1 MPAPLFD
8 DVITEILG
16 FLHNDHQTLK
26 ACTLTSRSWYLLSR
40 EFLHTKLCVDSRCET
55 RLEFYKNRP
64 DLSGLIQNLVIVLS
78 VEGLCSKLENM
89 HFPKLS
95 TLYLN
100 GSNGYGYND
109 NTLSGSLLD
118 YFMKKPTLK
127 RLYIKDTKLPIDRLV
142 PFISSFPRLTS
153 ISLHCVSN
161 AKETTDKH
169 LDTCAQTKPVS
180 AMKSLRHLRIDSSSG
195 SLALVQFIQKLE
207 VSPPIAYATLR
218 IVPYR
223 QWNRNIGDWFMHTVS
238 SPTVKGI
245 RLEERSRYTELQW
258 TIEENYFVDKYDKLR
273 CVEFVPY
280 DNKIL
285 PWVTVFLSGI
295 NFDSLQRVVIFLPSI
310 HKLIGNVVASEGCTA
325 LDQFLVGRKEILGDT
340 FPEIYF
346 PLSHSHRRVS
356 SLASVFGVLREMLPL
371 STAAG
376 MIHLEYV

>member
-1 MPAPLFD
+1 METLKAPHACFIDSCCLTQQRSSTSLHSVNFMPAPLFD

-26 ACTLTSRSWYLLSR
+26 VCTLTSRSWYLLSR

-95 TLYLN
+95 TLFLT
-100 GSNGYGYND
+100 GSNRYHGGYND

-127 RLYIKDTKLPIDRLV
+127 RLCIKDTKLPIDRLV

-245 RLEERSRYTELQW
+245 RLEERSGYTELQW
-258 TIEENYFVDKYDKLR
+258 TIEGKFRQKMEPITFSHTLFPQKTILSINTTNFV
-273 CVEFVPY
+273 
-280 DNKIL
+280 
-285 PWVTVFLSGI
+285 
-295 NFDSLQRVVIFLPSI
+295 
-310 HKLIGNVVASEGCTA
+310 
-325 LDQFLVGRKEILGDT
+325 
-340 FPEIYF
+340 
-346 PLSHSHRRVS
+346 VS
-356 SLASVFGVLREMLPL
+356 SLCHTTTRFYPGSQFSSPVSTLIAYREW
-371 STAAG
+371 
-376 MIHLEYV
+376 